1 MSKSSSRRTF
11 LATGLAAAP
20 TAALASRMSP
30 GLPVHGAALAA
41 EPGGLKY
48 RVLGKT
54 GLKVTSVGFGCMI
67 TSDQSVIE
75 KAADLGITY
84 FDSARRY
91 QGGNNEK
98 MVGAAL
104 KTKRKQIVLSSK
116 TPSGTK
122 QEALDDLDESLKQ
135 LDTDYLDIWYLHGR
149 STAADISDGFL
160 EAQSIAKKAGK
171 IRFAGVST
179 HSGHAAVI
187 PAMID
192 KKADLDVV
200 LMSYN
205 FSMDA
210 SMEQLVE
217 SAAKAG
223 LGVVA
228 MKVMAGG
235 FRRVRSGDK
244 LYDTLHREGAMLAAL
259 KWVLKNKNVHTTIPS
274 ITDMDQ
280 LDENMRAMS
289 SDFDEKDKQILAGQL
304 DLIRP
309 LYCRSCGQC
318 SGVCPKGLPVSD
330 ILRYLS
336 YAEGYG
342 QFRLA
347 REEYLQLPKQVQR
360 ERCSLCPQCTIQ
372 CPNGVRVPERL
383 ALAQEMLA

>member
-1 MSKSSSRRTF
+1 
-11 LATGLAAAP
+11 
-20 TAALASRMSP
+20 MSP
-30 GLPVHGAALAA
+30 GLPVREPVAAA
-41 EPGGLKY
+41 EPAGLKY
-48 RVLGKT
+48 RVLGRT

-67 TSDQSVIE
+67 TSDPSVIE
-75 KAADLGITY
+75 KAADLGINY
-84 FDSARRY
+84 FDTARRY

-104 KTKRKQIVLSSK
+104 KTKRKDIVLSSK

-122 QEALDDLDESLKQ
+122 QEALNDLDETLRQ
-135 LDTDYLDIWYLHGR
+135 LDTDHIDIWYLHGR
-149 STAADISDGFL
+149 GSAAEITDGFL
-160 EAQSIAKKAGK
+160 EAQAVAKKAGK

-179 HSGHAAVI
+179 HGGHADVI
-187 PAMID
+187 PGIIA
-192 KKADLDVV
+192 KKADLDVI

-205 FSMDA
+205 FSMEPSIDP
-210 SMEQLVE
+210 LIE

-223 LGVVA
+223 LGIVA

-235 FRRVRSGDK
+235 FRRVKAGDK
-244 LYDTLHREGAMLAAL
+244 LYETLNREGALLSAL
-259 KWVLKNKNVHTTIPS
+259 KWVLKNPNVHTTIPS

-280 LDENMRAMS
+280 LDENMRAMR
-289 SDFDEKDKQILAGQL
+289 SDFNDKDKQLLAGQL

-347 REEYLQLPKQVQR
+347 REEYLQLPKQIQQ
-360 ERCSLCPQCTIQ
+360 ERCSLCPECKIQ

>member
-1 MSKSSSRRTF
+1 
-11 LATGLAAAP
+11 
-20 TAALASRMSP
+20 
-30 GLPVHGAALAA
+30 
-41 EPGGLKY
+41 
-48 RVLGKT
+48 
-54 GLKVTSVGFGCMI
+54 MI
-67 TSDQSVIE
+67 TSDQTVIE

-84 FDSARRY
+84 FDTARRY

-104 KTKRKQIVLSSK
+104 KAKRRQIVLSSK

-122 QEALDDLDESLKQ
+122 EEALKDLDESLRQ
-135 LDTDYLDIWYLHGR
+135 LETDYLDIWYLHGR
-149 STAADISDGFL
+149 SSAADITDGFI

-171 IRFAGVST
+171 VRFSGVST
-179 HSGHAAVI
+179 HGGHAAII
-187 PAMID
+187 PAMISR
-192 KKADLDVV
+192 KADLDVV

-205 FSMDA
+205 FSMDP
-210 SMEQLVE
+210 SMGQLVE

-235 FRRVRSGDK
+235 FRRVRAGDK

-259 KWVLKNKNVHTTIPS
+259 KWVLKDPNVHTTIPS

-280 LDENMRAMS
+280 LDENMRAMT
-289 SDFDEKDKQILAGQL
+289 SDFDDKDKQLLAGQL

-347 REEYLQLPKQVQR
+347 REEYLQLPKRVQR
-360 ERCSLCPQCTIQ
+360 ERCNLCPECTIQ

>member
-1 MSKSSSRRTF
+1 MTKGSSRRTF
-11 LATGLAAAP
+11 LTTGLAVVP
-20 TAALASRMSP
+20 TATLASRMSP
-30 GLPVHGAALAA
+30 GLPAAQAA
-41 EPGGLKY
+41 APTASGGLKY
-48 RVLGKT
+48 RVLGRT

-67 TSDQSVIE
+67 TSDPSVIE
-75 KAADLGITY
+75 KAADLGINY
-84 FDSARRY
+84 FDTARRY
-91 QGGNNEK
+91 KNGNNEK
-98 MVGAAL
+98 MVGGAL
-104 KTKRKQIVLSSK
+104 KAKRKEIVLSSK

-122 QEALDDLDESLKQ
+122 EEALKDLDESLKQ
-135 LDTDYLDIWYLHGR
+135 LDTDHLDIWYLHGR
-149 STAADISDGFL
+149 SSAEEITDGFL
-160 EAQSIAKKAGK
+160 EAQSIAKKEGK
-171 IRFAGVST
+171 IRFSGVST
-179 HSGHAAVI
+179 HGGHAAVI
-187 PAMID
+187 PAMIA

-205 FSMDA
+205 FSMDP

-235 FRRVRSGDK
+235 FRRVRSGEK
-244 LYDTLHREGAMLAAL
+244 LFETLHKEGAMLAAL
-259 KWVLKNKNVHTTIPS
+259 KWVLKNQNVNTTIPS

-280 LDENMRAMS
+280 LDEDMRAMT
-289 SDFDEKDKQILAGQL
+289 SDFSDQDKQILARQL

-330 ILRYLS
+330 VLRYLS

-342 QFRLA
+342 QFQLA
-347 REEYLQLPKQVQR
+347 REQYLELPKQVQQ
-360 ERCSLCPQCTIQ
+360 ERCSLCPECTIQ